1 MQLTVDLLTYEGYDP
16 DELGAKVPPNCPTS
30 MTFEVKD
37 NFDIYDTDAI
47 WRLINKRRKE
57 QNIKEKIIA
66 FSW

>member
-16 DELGAKVPPNCPTS
+16 DDLGVKVPPNCPTS